1 MRVDWYGQRLKMISV
16 AEKSMRDRERMEMVV
31 GFKLKWQRKAKWA
44 CCCLLLCK
52 LIGSWKFPCTYCSM
66 LLWHGDT
73 PTRTCSFISS
83 CSQDFC
89 SAIKVSLLLKN
100 VRKNI
105 FLKVIFDD
113 FLNEFRCK
121 YIKNILKI
129 LKIIFFFI

>member
-1 MRVDWYGQRLKMISV
+1 
-16 AEKSMRDRERMEMVV
+16 
-31 GFKLKWQRKAKWA
+31 
-44 CCCLLLCK
+44 
-52 LIGSWKFPCTYCSM
+52 
-66 LLWHGDT
+66 
-73 PTRTCSFISS
+73 
-83 CSQDFC
+83 
-89 SAIKVSLLLKN
+89 VSLLLKN